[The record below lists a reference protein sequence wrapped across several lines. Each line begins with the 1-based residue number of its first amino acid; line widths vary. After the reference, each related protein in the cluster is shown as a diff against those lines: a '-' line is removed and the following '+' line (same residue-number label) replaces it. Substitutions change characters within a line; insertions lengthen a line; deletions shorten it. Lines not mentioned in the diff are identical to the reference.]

1 MEDTGWF
8 SGKPE
13 RGHDTPRSAPPVVR
27 RSLRLTFHF
36 DGDTIELA
44 GVERLPMISPPQH
57 GDEPEAGKHSGE
69 WIVLCDRSGR
79 TLAWRL
85 LHDPLR
91 TRVEVH
97 DPDAGPRIVTGPP
110 TSGVFEALLPDVP
123 DGTRADLYLGAPA
136 RKLASFDLAP
146 RGEEAQS

>member
-13 RGHDTPRSAPPVVR
+13 RGDDQGRPAPANP
-27 RSLRLTFHF
+27 RSLRLTFRF
-36 DGDTIELA
+36 DGDSIELA
-44 GVERLPMISPPQH
+44 GVERLPMISPPQQ
-57 GDEPEAGKHSGE
+57 GDRPEPGKHSGE
-69 WIVLCDRSGR
+69 WIVLTDRGGR

-97 DPDAGPRIVTGPP
+97 DPDAGPKIVTGPP
-110 TSGVFEALLPDVP
+110 ASGVFEVLLPDVRE
-123 DGTRADLYLGAPA
+123 GERAELYLGSPA
-136 RKLASFDLAP
+136 RKVASFDLAP
-146 RGEEAQS
+146 KGEGAQS